1 MEKVK
6 KYGLLAIMGLT
17 TFAFIGAG
25 GMKLSGA
32 EQMHASFAAMGL
44 PIWFGYFIG
53 ACEVA
58 GGIGI
63 WIRKLS
69 GLAALG
75 LVLIMIGALGYH
87 ITFPPLMAGIG
98 ALVLGIFAVVIFVAK
113 RKDTLFIGG
122 K

>member
-17 TFAFIGAG
+17 TFAFVAAG

-53 ACEVA
+53 ACEVV

-63 WIRKLS
+63 WVRKVS
-69 GLAALG
+69 ALAAAGLFVVMLGAVYFHVTNPPIEAGVPAMVLG
-75 LVLIMIGALGYH
+75 L
-87 ITFPPLMAGIG
+87 
-98 ALVLGIFAVVIFVAK
+98 FAAVIFINR
-113 RKDTLFIGG
+113 RK
-122 K
+122 